1 LNHYDGYSGVLVYLV
16 LLSLPESVT
25 ACPICL
31 PEEPLNGGDIAVS
44 CVVGAPSY
52 RPHALGCCKAV
63 HHLVAALSVQVH
75 VIMCFHGDADARLMD
90 AFS

>member
-1 LNHYDGYSGVLVYLV
+1 MKWPNKIMK
-16 LLSLPESVT
+16 EST
-25 ACPICL
+25 GIGPLQPSSTWLRRRCP
-31 PEEPLNGGDIAVS
+31 P
-44 CVVGAPSY
+44 
-52 RPHALGCCKAV
+52 RALGCCKAV